1 MIKLFLVEDEK
12 VMREGIKKH
21 IDWEKEGIE
30 FVGEGSDGEVALPLI
45 LEKKPDIVI
54 TDIKMPFM
62 NGLVLSER
70 IRKELPD
77 TKIII
82 LSGYDEFSYAQDAI
96 RIGVTEYLL
105 KPITPAA
112 LLESIK
118 TIADQIRKER
128 AENDALPEETALG
141 GPASAETKNPLMDT
155 EAAGVVSGKELEE
168 FLRTGAS
175 PEADTFMEGIFASI
189 GEQNAKSLLFLNY
202 LTMDMYFTMSRF
214 LKELTG
220 DAQTMDRECGDINDI
235 VRNMTEVS
243 EAKDYLTRCL
253 KRVISIRDQ
262 LSVKRYGKV
271 MREAVAYID
280 EHYADEDISL
290 NTLALLL
297 SISPNHFSAIFS
309 QEMGVTFIEYLIGK
323 RMEKAKE
330 LLMTTDMKSFEV
342 AYAVGYK
349 DPHYFSST
357 FKKTQGMT
365 TKEYRLRGSSHE

>member
-1 MIKLFLVEDEK
+1 M
-12 VMREGIKKH
+12 
-21 IDWEKEGIE
+21 
-30 FVGEGSDGEVALPLI
+30 
-45 LEKKPDIVI
+45 
-54 TDIKMPFM
+54 
-62 NGLVLSER
+62 
-70 IRKELPD
+70 
-77 TKIII
+77 
-82 LSGYDEFSYAQDAI
+82 
-96 RIGVTEYLL
+96 TEYLL

-141 GPASAETKNPLMDT
+141 EPASADTKNPLMDT

-280 EHYADEDISL
+280 EYYADEDISL

>member
-96 RIGVTEYLL
+96 RIGVTEFLL

-118 TIADQIRKER
+118 TVADQIRKAR
-128 AENDALPEETALG
+128 AENDASLEETALG
-141 GPASAETKNPLMDT
+141 EPASADTKNPLMDT

>member
-141 GPASAETKNPLMDT
+141 GPASADTKNPLMDT

>member
-118 TIADQIRKER
+118 TVADQIRKER

-141 GPASAETKNPLMDT
+141 EPASADTKNPLMDT

-365 TKEYRLRGSSHE
+365 TREYRLRGSSHE